1 MTEPHNSNEHRN
13 RNVTCNKN
21 NRGRKSVNLFYK
33 EVFLNG
39 LQTLDEDEGGSK
51 QVKTNISNWKLTW
64 LLKSYML

>member
-21 NRGRKSVNLFYK
+21 NSGHKSVNLFYK

-39 LQTLDEDEGGSK
+39 SQSLDEDDGGRK
-51 QVKTNISNWKLTW
+51 QIKTNISN
-64 LLKSYML
+64 

>member
-39 LQTLDEDEGGSK
+39 LQSLDEDEGGSK
-51 QVKTNISNWKLTW
+51 QVKTNISN
-64 LLKSYML
+64 